1 MSAKNRLFVIIFAI
15 IAILSLAAAMLILYD
30 PFSLFEKDNDAQ
42 NGSGTRQPVHGTPR
56 FPQPV
61 DGVPLLSTGVPL
73 LAKNTQPVG
82 IGTSQFIQDA
92 RFSNINNRHS
102 KTEGTAKAGTSVRVP
117 ILTYHH
123 FAEEG
128 DPSTVIS
135 AEMFERQIVAIIDAG
150 YTAISFSELCDFVHR
165 GTPLPENPIIIT
177 IDDGYLSVYETAFPI
192 LRKYDAMATVFIIGV
207 THGQTEYKD
216 TGYPIT
222 PRFNDIQAL
231 KMARPGIISIQ
242 SHSYDMHQYEPFETG
257 RYRTGVLQMEDEDTN
272 EYIASFTE
280 DFERAASQIVSLL
293 GTRPFVFAYPFGYYS
308 ELTETLLA
316 GMGVKATLTIQQ
328 GMNTVVANS
337 PESLFALRRFNVS
350 GDMGPEELL
359 ELITH

>member
-1 MSAKNRLFVIIFAI
+1 
-15 IAILSLAAAMLILYD
+15 
-30 PFSLFEKDNDAQ
+30 
-42 NGSGTRQPVHGTPR
+42 
-56 FPQPV
+56 
-61 DGVPLLSTGVPL
+61 
-73 LAKNTQPVG
+73 
-82 IGTSQFIQDA
+82 
-92 RFSNINNRHS
+92 
-102 KTEGTAKAGTSVRVP
+102 
-117 ILTYHH
+117 
-123 FAEEG
+123 
-128 DPSTVIS
+128 
-135 AEMFERQIVAIIDAG
+135 
-150 YTAISFSELCDFVHR
+150 
-165 GTPLPENPIIIT
+165 
-177 IDDGYLSVYETAFPI
+177 
-192 LRKYDAMATVFIIGV
+192 
-207 THGQTEYKD
+207 
-216 TGYPIT
+216 
-222 PRFNDIQAL
+222 
-231 KMARPGIISIQ
+231 
-242 SHSYDMHQYEPFETG
+242 MHQYEPFETG